1 MQGTNANPIRRPG
14 FFAVGR
20 SAADG
25 MRLLVLRP
33 TETPVRGPWDLHAVV
48 RSAPVRPR
56 PEG

>member
-1 MQGTNANPIRRPG
+1 MQGTIAKPPRRPG

-33 TETPVRGPWDLHAVV
+33 TETPVRGPWELHAVV
-48 RSAPVRPR
+48 RSAPARPR
-56 PEG
+56 PVG

>member
-1 MQGTNANPIRRPG
+1 MQGKLNDPPRRPAL
-14 FFAVGR
+14 FAVGR

-25 MRLLVLRP
+25 LRLLVLRP

-56 PEG
+56 TPS